1 VNPFIL
7 ASPVILKRL
16 DLEMNMKK
24 QIFAAFAAMISLGLF
39 ACSTN
44 SDGDTRTTAYT
55 QMTVTEVMY
64 HGTNSVEFIELK
76 AKGKP
81 IASMKA
87 VNLRI
92 EGAVYYAF
100 PDEALDTTE
109 YIVVT
114 NDTAAFRTNYPNFTG
129 RLFGPWQKADD
140 DASVGSLS
148 NDGDVIEVKIDGK
161 GDVDARFDDD
171 PPWPSKAD
179 GLGSSLVL
187 VGSNAAYVESWAA
200 SKAVGGNPG
209 SGDDSVYNA
218 LTVRV
223 NEVMPYGNGDSTW
236 VELYNSGSSAVDV
249 GGWKL
254 AVSNGT
260 VIDTIEIPSGK
271 SVPATDY
278 LVLSAA
284 DLGSA
289 FAPAASGGDIYL
301 FEVAGGALTGSETS
315 LQYAGV
321 PAGKTAGFEVF
332 TDGSMQEGT
341 LVSVTPGAANAEI
354 AVGDVCITEVYY
366 NPPDGNAEF
375 MEIQNTGTADVDL
388 SSWKVEGIGLT
399 FASGVTIGA
408 GKTILLLPAS
418 YVSAD
423 GVTSVTL
430 DTASYRKASGIDSS
444 IHFIQYSGKL
454 SNRGELVAVKE
465 PASTGTYYLWSDAI
479 LYSDDGYWP
488 SAADG
493 NGSSLHR
500 VSCEAPGYEPGNW
513 KAASPT
519 PAKAF

>member
-1 VNPFIL
+1 MNPFIL
-7 ASPVILKRL
+7 ASPVILKRP
-16 DLEMNMKK
+16 DLETNMKK
-24 QIFAAFAAMISLGLF
+24 QILAASAAMLSLGLF

-55 QMTVTEVMY
+55 QMMVTEVMY
-64 HGTNSVEFIELK
+64 HGTNAVEFIELK
-76 AKGKP
+76 AKGKS

-209 SGDDSVYNA
+209 SGDDSVYKA

-260 VIDTIEIPSGK
+260 VIDTIEIPFHGQGIAMDK
-271 SVPATDY
+271 KGNLWGIDRKNK
-278 LVLSAA
+278 LV
-284 DLGSA
+284 
-289 FAPAASGGDIYL
+289 I
-301 FEVAGGALTGSETS
+301 
-315 LQYAGV
+315 
-321 PAGKTAGFEVF
+321 
-332 TDGSMQEGT
+332 
-341 LVSVTPGAANAEI
+341 
-354 AVGDVCITEVYY
+354 
-366 NPPDGNAEF
+366 
-375 MEIQNTGTADVDL
+375 
-388 SSWKVEGIGLT
+388 
-399 FASGVTIGA
+399 
-408 GKTILLLPAS
+408 
-418 YVSAD
+418 
-423 GVTSVTL
+423 
-430 DTASYRKASGIDSS
+430 KASR
-444 IHFIQYSGKL
+444 L
-454 SNRGELVAVKE
+454 
-465 PASTGTYYLWSDAI
+465 
-479 LYSDDGYWP
+479 
-488 SAADG
+488 
-493 NGSSLHR
+493 
-500 VSCEAPGYEPGNW
+500 
-513 KAASPT
+513 
-519 PAKAF
+519 